1 MTDDSVC
8 GWPTLVFRKHTDH
21 AEKRNM
27 NLANEKLTLLPL
39 LNYYFYPTWLKK
51 YRHHPLKTFLHLLL
65 LTVFTLSCFLTKA
78 QPITGVWK
86 GKIDKKNVE
95 LKIIKKGDSLT
106 GTSYYYQSPK
116 HYAKYS
122 IKGYFD
128 DRDNSVIWWDE
139 ELIEEKGGS
148 KLFSGKSA
156 SAYKSVAD
164 FNCPGGTKMYL
175 NGKAALKS
183 DDNEP
188 MKPVDLQKY
197 TEPMFPDEW
206 DYVIN
211 NYTAGANDPKLIDS
225 ISQLAYA
232 KPIYTP
238 TSPVEKMQPKP
249 ISKPALKPTDRKA
262 SAPLPEKKQEITR
275 QQIPEIK
282 TTAPTLSL
290 TNEQKFVTRS
300 KQVVMEIPLSGDS
313 IELSFYDNAIVDGDS
328 IAIFLNNQLMAE
340 HILLTEKAYVI
351 KLAVNDLQESNELVM
366 VAENLGSIP
375 PNTSLMMAYVDGKRY
390 EARLESSEQ
399 SSAMIRFVRKQL

>member
-1 MTDDSVC
+1 M
-8 GWPTLVFRKHTDH
+8 
-21 AEKRNM
+21 
-27 NLANEKLTLLPL
+27 
-39 LNYYFYPTWLKK
+39 
-51 YRHHPLKTFLHLLL
+51 
-65 LTVFTLSCFLTKA
+65 
-78 QPITGVWK
+78 
-86 GKIDKKNVE
+86 
-95 LKIIKKGDSLT
+95 
-106 GTSYYYQSPK
+106 
-116 HYAKYS
+116 
-122 IKGYFD
+122 
-128 DRDNSVIWWDE
+128 IWWDE

-156 SAYKSVAD
+156 SAYRSVAD

-238 TSPVEKMQPKP
+238 PSPVEKMQPKP

-375 PNTSLMMAYVDGKRY
+375 PNTSLMIAYVDGKRY